1 MQGKDL
7 GPKLTMVKKTTPQR
21 NPASTTTAEVI
32 VKAIVKVAKDVPV
45 HTGNPGA
52 AARLANQTKLVTKY
66 PNVVALKRVLLK
78 NTERNPL
85 RNPAGEVAGAANK
98 LNKY

>member
-1 MQGKDL
+1 MHVREA

-21 NPASTTTAEVI
+21 NPANTITVEDIA
-32 VKAIVKVAKDVPV
+32 KAIVKVAKDVPV
-45 HTGNPGA
+45 HTGSPGA

-66 PNVVALKRVLLK
+66 PNAVVLRRALPKS
-78 NTERNPL
+78 TEGNQQ
-85 RNPAGEVAGAANK
+85 RNPAGEAAGAASK